1 MQQIYFDNASTSF
14 PKAPGVGD
22 AVSAFLNEGG
32 YNINRG
38 GYSGAYQVA
47 DMVFDTRE
55 QLCRLFNFPNPRN
68 IIFTPGI
75 TYSLNMMLKGLLQPG
90 DHVLVSS
97 MEHNAL
103 MRPLTQMTKQG
114 VTFDAVPCNSD
125 GSLVPEQ
132 LEAMIRPNTAA
143 VFMLHASNVCGTLL
157 PIQEIGEICA
167 RRRLKLVVDSAQT
180 TGVFELDYTAM
191 GISALCFTGHKSLGG
206 PQGVG
211 GFLISD
217 ELAKQIKPLISGG
230 TGSFSDSEEVPD
242 ALPDRFEAGTMNLP
256 GIAGLHAA
264 LGYLQQRGLKQIR
277 EKELRLTKRFLTEAF
292 ALPNVR
298 VLGKREN
305 VGRAAIVSLDFQG
318 KDNAEIAFSLER
330 DFGIMTRC
338 GLQCAPRAHKTLGTF
353 PRGTVRFS
361 FSCHNTEDEVD
372 ACMNGLRKLTE

>member
-1 MQQIYFDNASTSF
+1 MLF
-14 PKAPGVGD
+14 PF
-22 AVSAFLNEGG
+22 FLNDGG

-55 QLCRLFNFPNPRN
+55 QLCRLFNFPSPRN
-68 IIFTPGI
+68 VIFTPSI
-75 TYSLNMMLKGLLQPG
+75 TYSLNMMVKGLLQPG

-103 MRPLTQMTKQG
+103 MRPLTQMAKLG
-114 VTFDAVPCNSD
+114 VALDAVPCNSD
-125 GSLVPEQ
+125 GSLDPEQ
-132 LEAMIRPNTAA
+132 LEAMIRPNTVA
-143 VFMLHASNVCGTLL
+143 VFMLHASNVCGTIL
-157 PIQEIGEICA
+157 PIQEIGEICT
-167 RRRLKLVVDSAQT
+167 RRHIKLVVDSAQT
-180 TGVFELDYTAM
+180 AGVFDLDYTAM

-206 PQGVG
+206 PQGIG
-211 GFLISD
+211 GFLICD
-217 ELAKQIKPLISGG
+217 ELAERIEPLISGG

-264 LGYLQQRGLKQIR
+264 LEYLEKRGLGRIR
-277 EKELRLTKRFLTEAF
+277 EEEMQITRRFITEAQS
-292 ALPNVR
+292 LPR
-298 VLGKREN
+298 TRILGKTGCI
-305 VGRAAIVSLDFQG
+305 GRAAIVSLDFLSR
-318 KDNAEIAFSLER
+318 DNAEIAFLLER

-361 FSCHNTEDEVD
+361 FSYHNTEEEVD
-372 ACMNGLRKLTE
+372 VCIDGLRKLTQ